1 MIHDRSWPNA
11 QARGMEREVTRGN
24 GFPLASYH
32 TPLAWLLCDF
42 STNPMNNAGQPN
54 PTVNH

>member
-1 MIHDRSWPNA
+1 
-11 QARGMEREVTRGN
+11 MEREVTRGN

-54 PTVNH
+54 RTVNH